1 VVFNRFQHFFHS
13 PTFFP
18 HPVSIPIDH
27 CSLREELYGTPITTR
42 KSSIGLYTPTANITL
57 GATLEGGL
65 EIIFNSIM
73 VAAECGTRTTY
84 EVGFTYNVTTADK
97 DSDCQKLDGH
107 CVFPSFEDNIR
118 LDITEFTNNTF
129 LEEVIDENRQKIAGE
144 MIYKGFVEKFRKA
157 SFGVKK
163 YREKSVLVD
172 SGKKIK
178 FRHISAVLSP

>member
-1 VVFNRFQHFFHS
+1 
-13 PTFFP
+13 
-18 HPVSIPIDH
+18 
-27 CSLREELYGTPITTR
+27 
-42 KSSIGLYTPTANITL
+42 
-57 GATLEGGL
+57 
-65 EIIFNSIM
+65 
-73 VAAECGTRTTY
+73 
-84 EVGFTYNVTTADK
+84 
-97 DSDCQKLDGH
+97 
-107 CVFPSFEDNIR
+107 

-129 LEEVIDENRQKIAGE
+129 LEEVTDENRQKIAGE